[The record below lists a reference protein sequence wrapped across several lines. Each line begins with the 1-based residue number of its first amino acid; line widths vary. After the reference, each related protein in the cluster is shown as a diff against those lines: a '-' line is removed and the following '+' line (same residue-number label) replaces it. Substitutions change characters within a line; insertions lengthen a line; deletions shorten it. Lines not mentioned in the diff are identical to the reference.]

1 MFKND
6 ERYWDINLLNKWFAI
21 SSIVFLLVLV
31 WIFIDD
37 NDDEFKE
44 YQKEFRKLQIEIAE
58 TKLNEEKS
66 LVEGKSEDYEL
77 ELARAVKLYDDK
89 SEKVKNINS
98 ELGVLRAGFYKVNL
112 KYAEKKAKIDVL
124 KFELESANLK
134 DAKKA
139 ENASEA
145 LKLIPDDLVK
155 MGICDRIID
164 EPNGG
169 AHRDFISTANL
180 LKVELLKQLNNFQ
193 TYDRNKF
200 LESRIKRYDN
210 LGYFIETL

>member
-21 SSIVFLLVLV
+21 SSIVFLAVLV

-89 SEKVKNINS
+89 SEKVKSINS

-112 KYAEKKAKIDVL
+112 KYAEQKAKIDVL

-134 DAKKA
+134 DVKKA
-139 ENASEA
+139 EKIRKNY
-145 LKLIPDDLVK
+145 K
-155 MGICDRIID
+155 
-164 EPNGG
+164 
-169 AHRDFISTANL
+169 
-180 LKVELLKQLNNFQ
+180 
-193 TYDRNKF
+193 
-200 LESRIKRYDN
+200 
-210 LGYFIETL
+210 

>member
-58 TKLNEEKS
+58 TKLSEEKS

-89 SEKVKNINS
+89 AEEVKSINS

-112 KYAEKKAKIDVL
+112 IYAEKKAKIDVI

-134 DAKKA
+134 DAKK
-139 ENASEA
+139 SEKIRKNYKEK
-145 LKLIPDDLVK
+145 LKAFNEIKVEKEQFEIEIAVLEGQLKSLKADIKIAQEQRDKVLKKVDLAQNK
-155 MGICDRIID
+155 L
-164 EPNGG
+164 
-169 AHRDFISTANL
+169 NL
-180 LKVELLKQLNNFQ
+180 L
-193 TYDRNKF
+193 DRSKNKLF
-200 LESRIKRYDN
+200 
-210 LGYFIETL
+210 